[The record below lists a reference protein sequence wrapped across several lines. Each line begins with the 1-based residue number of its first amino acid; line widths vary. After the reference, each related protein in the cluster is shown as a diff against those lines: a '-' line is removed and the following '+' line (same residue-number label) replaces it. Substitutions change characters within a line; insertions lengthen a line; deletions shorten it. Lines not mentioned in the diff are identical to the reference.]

1 MQALVINMAGV
12 YMFANRIF
20 DTNSFVAYFIGI
32 FCAISVFAL
41 TFNMFSGLPSLNP
54 IVWLSG
60 ISFEIYLVHEFFLG
74 RYSVYKMVDNPI
86 CGFFLLFAFS
96 LAAAIVLKY
105 IGKFV
110 KIVRSD

>member
-12 YMFANRIF
+12 YMFANGIF

-41 TFNMFSGLPSLNP
+41 TFNVFCGLPSLNP

-60 ISFEIYLVHEFFLG
+60 ISFETYLVHEFFLG
-74 RYSVYKMVDNPI
+74 RYSVYKMIDNPI
-86 CGFFLLFAFS
+86 YGFLLLLAFS
-96 LAAAIVLKY
+96 LAAATLLKY
-105 IGKFV
+105 IGIFLLCRK
-110 KIVRSD
+110 